1 MTRVRIT
8 TVPSATMNKYQANVP
23 QLRPRAMN
31 ANIVK
36 HDVVSNKRSYTEA
49 FFQSNEDE
57 DEDDDDEDNDDDDDE
72 DDEDDEQA
80 LRIARSEEALKQFD
94 IIDILNEYQGK
105 PQLSDYFEEVCIKLD
120 NIEEMRNDCKKLK
133 NEAKRN
139 DHEIRRLKHEVEK
152 FKRLWIEEIDERFE
166 IEFPSPSKMK

>member
-1 MTRVRIT
+1 MARVRIT

-36 HDVVSNKRSYTEA
+36 HDVVSNKRSYMEA

-57 DEDDDDEDNDDDDDE
+57 DNDDDDDNGDDD

-94 IIDILNEYQGK
+94 IINILIKYQRK

-139 DHEIRRLKHEVEK
+139 EHEITRLKHEVEK
-152 FKRLWIEEIDERFE
+152 FKRLWIEEIDEGLE
-166 IEFPSPSKMK
+166 IEFPSIK

>member
-1 MTRVRIT
+1 MARVRIT

-31 ANIVK
+31 ANVVK
-36 HDVVSNKRSYTEA
+36 HDVVSNKRSYMEA

-57 DEDDDDEDNDDDDDE
+57 DNDDNDDDDDD

-94 IIDILNEYQGK
+94 IMDILDEYKRK

-139 DHEIRRLKHEVEK
+139 DHEITRLKHEVEK
-152 FKRLWIEEIDERFE
+152 FKRLWIEEIDEGLE
-166 IEFPSPSKMK
+166 IEFPSRK

>member
-1 MTRVRIT
+1 MTRVKIT

-36 HDVVSNKRSYTEA
+36 HDVVSNKRSYMEA

-57 DEDDDDEDNDDDDDE
+57 DNDDDDDNGDDD

-94 IIDILNEYQGK
+94 IMDILNEYQRK

-133 NEAKRN
+133 NEAKMN
-139 DHEIRRLKHEVEK
+139 DHEIKRLKHEVEK
-152 FKRLWIEEIDERFE
+152 FKRLWIEEIDEGLE
-166 IEFPSPSKMK
+166 IEFP